1 MDIEG
6 EEETKT
12 KRNKTKKKDT
22 GRRNAE
28 ELIKRVFKLREVIL
42 LVIDYSPIATY
53 RISVGSSREENYK
66 REKRSSRGVGLE
78 GMKMESGENG
88 GDGKE

>member
-6 EEETKT
+6 EGETKT
-12 KRNKTKKKDT
+12 KRNKKRKKKDT

-66 REKRSSRGVGLE
+66 REKRGVLE
-78 GMKMESGENG
+78 A
-88 GDGKE
+88 